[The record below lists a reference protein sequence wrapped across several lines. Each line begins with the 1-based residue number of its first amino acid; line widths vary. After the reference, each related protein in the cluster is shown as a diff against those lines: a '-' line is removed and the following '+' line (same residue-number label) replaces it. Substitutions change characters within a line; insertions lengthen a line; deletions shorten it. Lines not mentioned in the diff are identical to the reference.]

1 MTEPVQTPPPSNGS
15 ESTPA
20 PAPETNPPGP
30 LYAPESG
37 FSLFVKLFIVPAAI
51 VAVALGIFL
60 LGTFSLQHPKT
71 ATQYLQELRSDS
83 TEKRWQSAYELS
95 RMLAQGET
103 IQFDDN
109 LKAQLV
115 EAFTAGKKDDPRLR
129 QYLALVLGHLKVA
142 SAVPALVDGVS
153 DDSQDV
159 KIYSLWALGNI
170 GDPAGGQAALSAL
183 EVSDPAVQCMAAGA
197 LGSMRYE
204 PAKFPLEKNL
214 ESTNDDLR
222 FDSAVALS
230 RLKDPQAVPVL
241 MEMLTLKPTG
251 NPEKDLVIP
260 SAKMAAI
267 EGALELKDVKL
278 LEQITVMSKKD
289 PDLKVRDAA
298 IQALK
303 K

>member
-1 MTEPVQTPPPSNGS
+1 MTEPNSTPPPPNGS
-15 ESTPA
+15 EPNLTPA
-20 PAPETNPPGP
+20 TPPPGP

-37 FSLFVKLFIVPAAI
+37 FSLFIKLFIVPAAI

-71 ATQYLQELRSDS
+71 ATQYLEELRGDS

-103 IQFDDN
+103 IQFDDK
-109 LKAQLV
+109 LKGELV
-115 EAFTAGKKDDPRLR
+115 DAYVAGKKDDPRLR

-142 SAVPALVDGVS
+142 SAVSALADGVG

-170 GDPAGGQAALSAL
+170 GDPAGGEAALGAL
-183 EVSDPAVQCMAAGA
+183 AVNDPAVECMAAGA
-197 LGSMRYE
+197 LGSMRYA
-204 PAKFPLEKNL
+204 PAKYPLEKKL
-214 ESTNDDLR
+214 ESDNDDLR
-222 FDSAVALS
+222 YDSAVALA
-230 RLKDPQAVPVL
+230 RLKDEKAVPVL

-251 NPEKDLVIP
+251 KPEKDQVIP

-267 EGALELKDVKL
+267 EGALELKDEKL

-303 K
+303 H